1 MYIAFFLLLILL
13 AASTADIKYAA
24 HSVFVHDVSQFL
36 KKKTLQAIAIK
47 INVLSKFELIKQGL
61 SYRKVWKIPKT

>member
-1 MYIAFFLLLILL
+1 MFPGQFVYIAFFLLLILL

-36 KKKTLQAIAIK
+36 KKKK
-47 INVLSKFELIKQGL
+47 PSKPLL
-61 SYRKVWKIPKT
+61 